1 MANVGFRP
9 IAGIV
14 RMADGVGVKPA
25 ITVAL
30 SLCAVS
36 CAPLSAGEQ
45 YFGQALPVCSILA
58 DVDRYAD
65 QRVLVRGLY
74 NSTPHQGSIYDP
86 EDPECRSVPLSFSPD
101 RPRNS
106 RASQVIRAAFVRN
119 EFARVPIVVSGVV
132 RPSVRQENGQQVV
145 YVSCPCIEE
154 AVTVAARQP

>member
-1 MANVGFRP
+1 MVVDGDLHVARRFDQVLGDAHVLARRRRVSAWVVVDDDQRRCAELNG
-9 IAGIV
+9 A
-14 RMADGVGVKPA
+14 ADD
-25 ITVAL
+25 
-30 SLCAVS
+30 
-36 CAPLSAGEQ
+36 
-45 YFGQALPVCSILA
+45 LA

-74 NSTPHQGSIYDP
+74 NSTPHQGYIYDP